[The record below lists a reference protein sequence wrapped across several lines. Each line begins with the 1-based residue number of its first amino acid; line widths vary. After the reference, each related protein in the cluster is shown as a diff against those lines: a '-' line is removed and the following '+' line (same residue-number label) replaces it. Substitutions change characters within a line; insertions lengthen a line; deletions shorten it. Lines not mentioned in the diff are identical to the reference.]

1 MGDGMKKL
9 LFGLTIAL
17 AACSSP
23 APAPEPGK
31 DELAAGQ
38 LVAPVAPVLQP
49 PVATATVDP
58 AIQAAKAAIK
68 AEPKV
73 KDMLYQGDEAVQWQI
88 GVLDDGSKRFGYAL
102 YICQLLREHKV
113 LTGQTHVRIV
123 DIAKVAQGEDFRSA
137 SLGHVVCETGDV
149 LNP

>member
-1 MGDGMKKL
+1 MKKL

-17 AACSSP
+17 AACSSS
-23 APAPEPGK
+23 APAPTPEQ
-31 DELAAGQ
+31 DELATGQ
-38 LVAPVAPVLQP
+38 HVAPVAPVMP
-49 PVATATVDP
+49 TPAAAPVVDP
-58 AIQAAKAAIK
+58 AIEAAKAAIK
-68 AEPKV
+68 AEPRV

-88 GVLDDGSKRFGYAL
+88 GVLSDGSKEIGYAE
-102 YICQLLREHKV
+102 YICMLLREHKV

>member
-1 MGDGMKKL
+1 MKRL
-9 LFGLTIAL
+9 LFGLASCL

-23 APAPEPGK
+23 EPAPTG
-31 DELAAGQ
+31 DEALATGQ
-38 LVAPVAPVLQP
+38 FVAPVAPVAP
-49 PVATATVDP
+49 PTPVAPAVDP
-58 AIQAAKAAIK
+58 AAIEAAKAAIK
-68 AEPKV
+68 AEPQV

-123 DIAKVAQGEDFRSA
+123 DIARVAQGEDFRSA
-137 SLGHVVCETGDV
+137 SLGHVICETGDV
-149 LNP
+149 LTP

>member
-1 MGDGMKKL
+1 MKKL
-9 LFGLTIAL
+9 LFGMTLGL

-23 APAPEPGK
+23 APAPATKK
-31 DELAAGQ
+31 DELATGQ
-38 LVAPVAPVLQP
+38 LVAPVAPVVP
-49 PVATATVDP
+49 SPAATPAVDP
-58 AIQAAKAAIK
+58 AIEAAKAAIK

-88 GVLDDGSKRFGYAL
+88 GVLDDGSKRIGYAL
-102 YICQLLREHKV
+102 YICNLLREHKV

-137 SLGHVVCETGDV
+137 SLGHVICETGDV